1 MKNKGIAFFLPLLLV
16 LIVACSNDNEPEE
29 MAMEM
34 EPIAAITT
42 ISNIGGSLNDNA
54 NAVIATLD
62 GGYAILGH
70 TQSADGDVTD
80 KTDTSF
86 DYWLL
91 KYDEEGT
98 LQWSKSY
105 GGSGDDR
112 GNAIV
117 QTSDGGYAIVG
128 YSTSADG
135 DVSQNAG
142 AQDYWIVKVNAVGE
156 LQWERS
162 YGFSGR
168 DEALSILET
177 SDQGFLVVG
186 ELDVTA
192 SQGEGTTLQRQR
204 HAGGNYWALKLDSN
218 GMLEWSNFFGGT
230 FTDSAFEVVAA
241 NDEGY
246 LIIGSSD
253 SNDIDISEHK
263 GSYDFWV
270 VKITAEGSLQWQ
282 KSYGGSEID
291 QARAAVATENGNYL
305 IVGDTR
311 STDQDVGVN
320 NGGAD
325 VWLVHIDADGGI
337 LWESTFGGSAF
348 DVGRDISPS
357 QDGGYFITGSSRS
370 LDGPL
375 TANNGKNDVWVLKID
390 ENGLLEQQWTFGGS
404 EIDFGHSIAQ
414 LQNGTVVVVGESASA
429 DKDVKENKGFT
440 DIIKIELR

>member
-1 MKNKGIAFFLPLLLV
+1 MKNKGTGFFLTLLLV
-16 LIVACSNDNEPEE
+16 LVTACSNDQGETVEGTEPVV
-29 MAMEM
+29 AV
-34 EPIAAITT
+34 PIVT
-42 ISNIGGSLNDNA
+42 SIGGSLNDNA
-54 NAVIATLD
+54 NAVIATAD
-62 GGYAILGH
+62 GGYAVLGH

-91 KYDEEGT
+91 KYTAEGT
-98 LQWSKSY
+98 LQWSKRY

-112 GNAIV
+112 GNDIV
-117 QTSDGGYAIVG
+117 ETTDGGYAILG

-135 DVSQNAG
+135 DASQNAG
-142 AQDYWIVKVNAVGE
+142 AQDYWIVKVSAVGE

-168 DEALSILET
+168 DEALSLIQT

-192 SQGEGTTLQRQR
+192 SQGEGITLQRQR
-204 HAGGNYWALKLDSN
+204 HAGGNYWALKLDSS

-230 FTDSAFEVVAA
+230 FTDSAFEVVAT
-241 NDEGY
+241 NDDGY

-253 SNDIDISEHK
+253 SNDVDISDNK

-270 VKITAEGSLQWQ
+270 VKIAAEGSLLWQ

-291 QARAAVATENGNYL
+291 QARAAVATGNGNYL

-311 STDQDVGVN
+311 SSDQDISLN

-325 VWLVHIDADGGI
+325 VWLLNIDNEGNI
-337 LWESTFGGSAF
+337 LWERTFGGSAF
-348 DVGRDISPS
+348 DVGRDICPS
-357 QDGGYFITGSSRS
+357 QDGGYYITGSSRS
-370 LDGPL
+370 LDGAI
-375 TANNGKNDVWVLKID
+375 TTNKGKNDVWLLKID
-390 ENGLLEQQWTFGGS
+390 ESGTLEQQWTFGGS
-404 EIDFGHSIAQ
+404 EIDFGHSVTQ
-414 LQNGTVVVVGESASA
+414 LQNGIVVVVGESAST
-429 DKDVKENKGFT
+429 DGDLTENKGFT
-440 DIIKIELR
+440 DMIKIELR